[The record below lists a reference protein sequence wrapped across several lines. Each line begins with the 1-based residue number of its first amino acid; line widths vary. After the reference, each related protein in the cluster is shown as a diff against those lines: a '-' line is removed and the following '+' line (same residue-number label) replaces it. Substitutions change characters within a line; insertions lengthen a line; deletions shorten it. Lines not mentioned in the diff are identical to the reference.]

1 MVKRM
6 NTEQSDMDTPYLELK
21 NLRVAYDSVQALHG
35 ISLTVRQGEIVAILG
50 ANGAGKTTTLA
61 TISGL
66 LKPVDG
72 GIFFEG
78 KPIHTLPSHEIVRL
92 GITHSPEG
100 RRLFGTLTVLENLEL
115 GAFTRK
121 NTERSAEILDW
132 IFKLFPRLR
141 ERANQ
146 LAGTLSGGEQQMVAI
161 GRALMGDPKILLL
174 DEPSLGLAPI
184 LVRSIFDSIR
194 EINTRGV
201 TVILVEQNAKA
212 ALKLASRGYVLEV
225 GKVVLADDAAAL
237 LDNKAV
243 QKAYL
248 GGR

>member
-35 ISLTVRQGEIVAILG
+35 ISLTVRQGEIVTILG

-184 LVRSIFDSIR
+184 LV
-194 EINTRGV
+194 
-201 TVILVEQNAKA
+201 
-212 ALKLASRGYVLEV
+212 ALFLTLSARLIPV
-225 GKVVLADDAAAL
+225 AL
-237 LDNKAV
+237 RLSW
-243 QKAYL
+243 
-248 GGR
+248 

>member
-35 ISLTVRQGEIVAILG
+35 ISLTVRQGEIVTILG

-243 QKAYL
+243 P
-248 GGR
+248 

>member
-1 MVKRM
+1 
-6 NTEQSDMDTPYLELK
+6 
-21 NLRVAYDSVQALHG
+21 
-35 ISLTVRQGEIVAILG
+35 
-50 ANGAGKTTTLA
+50 
-61 TISGL
+61 
-66 LKPVDG
+66 
-72 GIFFEG
+72 
-78 KPIHTLPSHEIVRL
+78 
-92 GITHSPEG
+92 
-100 RRLFGTLTVLENLEL
+100 
-115 GAFTRK
+115 
-121 NTERSAEILDW
+121 
-132 IFKLFPRLR
+132 
-141 ERANQ
+141 
-146 LAGTLSGGEQQMVAI
+146 
-161 GRALMGDPKILLL
+161 MGDPKILLL